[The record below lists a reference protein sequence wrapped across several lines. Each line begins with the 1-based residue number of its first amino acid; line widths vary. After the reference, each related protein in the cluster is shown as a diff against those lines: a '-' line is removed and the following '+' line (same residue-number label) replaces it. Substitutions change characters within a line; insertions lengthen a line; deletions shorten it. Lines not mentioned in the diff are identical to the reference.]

1 MTVKPLAFAAL
12 VVVLPVQ
19 AQDLAASAG
28 KQRAGSSR
36 IEWDTRDAGHPVLG
50 TIRFAYIKNPVET
63 ATVGNNKVYS
73 RAYVSCEKTT
83 KRFAIEL
90 SNTVSPD
97 DPGGLRPV
105 TEPRLV
111 CVRPTAPGREVQEP
125 LLANFD
131 IEMKTGDALA
141 RGLRAFPLREC
152 AAIRV
157 FQEVALPATWTQKT
171 AKLEFEILP
180 YDRQVDS
187 IFATC
192 GERSAYGP
200 APAAPTVT
208 AAAPPKPAV
217 TAPPPPPPQAKTAPP
232 PTTPAQV
239 PPAPQKPAPPPVVAS
254 VPPAASTPASAP
266 GTAPVDGW
274 QVARVVTS
282 GKTNV
287 RAGPRL
293 ESSVVTMLDP
303 GAMVLVQ
310 RTGNEWWRAR
320 QFKGTAFDGY
330 IREDRLT
337 FK

>member
-1 MTVKPLAFAAL
+1 MTAKSLAIAL
-12 VVVLPVQ
+12 ALALALPAP

-28 KQRAGSSR
+28 KQRAASSK
-36 IEWDTRDAGHPVLG
+36 IEWDTREAGHPVLG
-50 TIRFAYIKNPVET
+50 NIRFAYIKNPVET
-63 ATVGNNKVYS
+63 AVVGNNKIFS

-90 SNTVSPD
+90 SNTVAPD
-97 DPGGLRPV
+97 DPGGLRPGI
-105 TEPRLV
+105 EPRLV
-111 CVRPTAPGREVQEP
+111 CVRPTGPGREVQEP

-157 FQEVALPATWTQKT
+157 IQEVLLPATWTQKT
-171 AKLEFEILP
+171 AKVEFEILP

-187 IFATC
+187 VFATC

-200 APAAPTVT
+200 TPAAPTAV
-208 AAAPPKPAV
+208 AA
-217 TAPPPPPPQAKTAPP
+217 
-232 PTTPAQV
+232 
-239 PPAPQKPAPPPVVAS
+239 APQKPAPPPPKPVAS
-254 VPPAASTPASAP
+254 PPPAHVPPPPVTPPPPPPQPQVAAAAPA
-266 GTAPVDGW
+266 GW
-274 QVARVVTS
+274 QVARVVPS

-303 GAMVLVQ
+303 GAIVLVQ
-310 RTGNEWWRAR
+310 GTGTDWWRAR
-320 QFKGTAFDGY
+320 QFKGANFDGY
-330 IREDRLT
+330 IRQDRLT